1 MPTNLRWPQRIRFLD
16 LVPDNRARYLLCYI
30 GANFGLMV
38 SVNYKTYVKAEI
50 LDDKYLTLI
59 GSFGAIACSLSRIIW
74 GSILEK

>member
-1 MPTNLRWPQRIRFLD
+1 MHLLD
-16 LVPDNRARYLLCYI
+16 LVPDNRVGYLQSYI

-38 SVNYKTYVKAEI
+38 SVNYKTYVKADI

-74 GSILEK
+74 GSILQK